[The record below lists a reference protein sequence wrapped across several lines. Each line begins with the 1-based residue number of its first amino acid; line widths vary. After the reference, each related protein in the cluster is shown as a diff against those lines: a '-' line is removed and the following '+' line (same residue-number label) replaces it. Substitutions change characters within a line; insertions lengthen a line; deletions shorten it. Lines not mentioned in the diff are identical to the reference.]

1 MLNKKMT
8 KQTIGLIG
16 AGNMARSLAGGLLQ
30 NGWDPGQIILSDP
43 DPQQCQAVEQ
53 SLKVRCFANNADVVE
68 KADILVL
75 AIKPQVAA
83 EAASDIAKKLQTM
96 TKKPL
101 LLSVVAGIRIPTL
114 EHWLGHDLAIVRA
127 MPNTAALVGSGATAL
142 FANKQANDKQCNLAE
157 SIMRAVGIVAWLDD
171 EALMDTATALS
182 GSGPAYFFLVMEAME
197 QAAIKQGLDADTAR
211 LLTLETAYG
220 AAKMA
225 LEGHEDP
232 ADLRK
237 QVTSPGGTTE
247 AAIKVFTESG
257 FLETTQR
264 ALDAA
269 SNRSRELADLFAGD
283 KS

>member
-1 MLNKKMT
+1 MA

-30 NGWDPGQIILSDP
+30 NGWDPGQIVLSDP

-53 SLKVRCFANNADVVE
+53 SLKVRCFANNADVAA
-68 KADILVL
+68 KADVLVL

-83 EAASDIAKKLQTM
+83 DAATDIAKKLQTM
-96 TKKPL
+96 AKKPL
-101 LLSVVAGIRIPTL
+101 LLSVIAGIRIPTL
-114 EHWLGHDLAIVRA
+114 EHWLGNDLAIVRA
-127 MPNTAALVGSGATAL
+127 MPNTAALVGSGAAAL
-142 FANKQANDKQCNLAE
+142 FANKQTSKKQHNLAE
-157 SIMRAVGIVAWLDD
+157 SIMRAVGIVVWLDD
-171 EALMDTATALS
+171 EALMDSATALS

-197 QAAIKQGLDADTAR
+197 QAAIKQGLNADTAR

-220 AAKMA
+220 AARMA

-232 ADLRK
+232 ADLRQ

-247 AAIKVFTESG
+247 AAIKVFIESG
-257 FLETTQR
+257 IFETYQR

-269 SNRSRELADLFAGD
+269 SSRSRKLADLFAGD